1 MVEVVEAI
9 EPWLGYVHDAT
20 TLLFGVFVSAAF
32 LGIRIEKREVAS
44 LLGFS
49 FVFGA
54 ASGAVSLALSPM
66 ASKQL
71 YPLLV
76 HVPLAVLLSL
86 RFKQRPLA
94 CVVAVL
100 VAYLCCQISNWVG
113 LAVLAAAHAQWAY
126 YLARILTTT
135 AAGACLLHLLTT
147 MDVQFLQKSDQSLAI
162 FGMLP
167 AIYYVFDYATNVY
180 TEILHSGSVV
190 AVEFLAF
197 ALCIFYLAFL
207 LVYFRQYEEG
217 EEAKSRTW
225 MLQTQMEQSARELAA
240 LKRSER
246 ELALLRHDMRH
257 YLTSVSTY
265 IGMGEDQKAQEL
277 IADVVAAADR
287 TRPERCCN
295 NEVVNMVVS
304 SFSQKAK
311 ETGVE
316 LRAEVAVPAEL
327 PVADVDLFALL
338 SNALENAVA
347 AAAKAGEGDRVVDLG
362 LRLRDGKLLVSV
374 SNGFGKRP
382 VLVDG
387 MPQASR
393 EGHGLGT
400 RSIRYIA
407 ERAGGNCQFSLQG
420 DRFVLRIVL

>member
-1 MVEVVEAI
+1 MAEVV
-9 EPWLGYVHDAT
+9 LGFAHDAT

-32 LGIRIEKREVAS
+32 LGIRMEKREVAS
-44 LLGFS
+44 LLCFS
-49 FVFGA
+49 LVFGA
-54 ASGAVSLALSPM
+54 ASVGVTLALGAS

-76 HVPLAVLLSL
+76 HVPLAAFLTL

-100 VAYLCCQISNWVG
+100 IAYLCCQMSNWVG
-113 LAVLAAAHAQWAY
+113 LAVLSVAHAQWAY
-126 YLARILTTT
+126 FIARILTTMI
-135 AAGACLLHLLTT
+135 AGAILLRLLTG
-147 MDVQFLQKSDQSLAI
+147 MDVQFLQKSNQSLLI

-167 AIYYVFDYATNVY
+167 AIYYIFDYATNVY
-180 TEILHSGSVV
+180 TGILHSGSVV

-197 ALCIFYLAFL
+197 ALCIFYIVFL
-207 LVYFRQYEEG
+207 LVYFKQYEEG
-217 EEAKSRTW
+217 QEAKSRSW

-265 IGMGEDQKAQEL
+265 IGMGEEQKAQEL
-277 IADVVAAADR
+277 IAEVVSAADR
-287 TRPERCCN
+287 TRPERCSN

-304 SFSQKAK
+304 SFSQKAR
-311 ETGVE
+311 EAGVE
-316 LRAEVAVPAEL
+316 LRAGAAVPAKL

-338 SNALENAVA
+338 SNALENAVTA
-347 AAAKAGEGDRVVDLG
+347 AAQAKNDDRVVDLD
-362 LRLRDGKLLVSV
+362 LRFCDGKLLISI
-374 SNGFGKRP
+374 SNGFGKKP

-387 MPQASR
+387 MPQTSK

-400 RSIRYIA
+400 RSIRYIT
-407 ERAGGNCQFSLQG
+407 ERAGGNCQFSLRG
-420 DRFVLRIVL
+420 DRFTLRIVL